1 MNFKEKMFIYSPWI
15 YHLHAGGCNGCD
27 IELVAVLTPRFDVE
41 RFGITLVSSPRHAD
55 ILIVT
60 GPVSKQIAPFLKRV
74 YGQVPDP
81 KVVVA
86 IGACACSGGIF
97 NDYEGEETYAIIGG
111 VDRIIPVDVY
121 VPGCPPKPEA
131 IINGIASAIKI
142 LAKKVGE
149 EIES

>member
-1 MNFKEKMFIYSPWI
+1 MTFKEKMFIYSPWI

-27 IELVAVLTPRFDVE
+27 IELIAALTPRFDVE
-41 RFGITLVSSPRHAD
+41 RFGITLVASPRYAD
-55 ILIVT
+55 ILVVT
-60 GPVSKQIAPFLKRV
+60 GPAPKQIAPFLKRV

-86 IGACACSGGIF
+86 VGACACSGGIF

-131 IINGIASAIKI
+131 IIDGIVKSIKI
-142 LAKKVGE
+142 LSQKVGGKI
-149 EIES
+149 EI